1 MQNISIQ
8 RNKPLNKPRCS
19 CKGGP
24 TDVYYIP
31 DQHYDKVN
39 MLEPQSG
46 LRKWPF
52 NEWGRFGQLT
62 LFLMFICVL
71 QLQNCNC
78 ICSIELFENNFMYWD
93 ILMLLFLY
101 WIVSAYLNLKLCFDS

>member
-1 MQNISIQ
+1 M
-8 RNKPLNKPRCS
+8 
-19 CKGGP
+19 
-24 TDVYYIP
+24 
-31 DQHYDKVN
+31 
-39 MLEPQSG
+39 
-46 LRKWPF
+46 
-52 NEWGRFGQLT
+52 